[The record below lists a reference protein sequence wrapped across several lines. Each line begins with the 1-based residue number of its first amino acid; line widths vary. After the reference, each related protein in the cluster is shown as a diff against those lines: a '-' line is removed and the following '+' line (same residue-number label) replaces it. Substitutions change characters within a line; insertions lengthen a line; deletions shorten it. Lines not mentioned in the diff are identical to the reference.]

1 MNPNPFHYKR
11 PRSYTLLFVIF
22 LLIGFA
28 TYSYQQF
35 DQLNKHIVN
44 LEQSMGGVIDET
56 GKRLKIVDQMALFGQ
71 DLNEIRRFLYLPV
84 KNYSFTNDERE
95 DTEDSTGSGS
105 QLASLLFSYVD
116 KTAEKVKEDQV
127 LQTMREQLSTM
138 VHDMSADPTF
148 VSKSISSTAGKESDI
163 GYTYDIMVQSQPF
176 VSYLLRKTDH
186 HILATDFRGIRDF
199 TSLDQVKTD
208 LLDVMNTIDQ
218 LIALKTR
225 MEQTQKTTEA
235 VMNGNDIKT
244 ILQQKKLKYTYPT
257 ISNADGSVTVS
268 VAADSNTGDFKITIG
283 KSNQTFSDRKAFQET
298 LIQQLNALDT
308 STAIEQFVSQRQ
320 KELQA
325 LLIDPAFQAVLQEKG
340 LKISTEPV
348 IETDR
353 IYFHLTDAA
362 NKRLSSIVIEKG
374 TGEVFV
380 VDGQGTN
387 QQTLQDFVLQD
398 SVGVKK
404 KY

>member
-1 MNPNPFHYKR
+1 
-11 PRSYTLLFVIF
+11 

-35 DQLNKHIVN
+35 DQLNKHIRT
-44 LEQSMGGVIDET
+44 LEQGMGGIIDET
-56 GKRLKIVDQMALFGQ
+56 GKRLNMVDQMALLGQ

-84 KNYSFTNDERE
+84 KNYSFTNAERE

-116 KTAEKVKEDQV
+116 KTAEKVKNDQV

-138 VHDMSADPTF
+138 IHDISSDPIF
-148 VSKSISSTAGKESDI
+148 ASKGISSTVGKESDI

-176 VSYLLRKTDH
+176 LSYLLRKTDR
-186 HILATDFRGIRDF
+186 HIIAADFRGTRDF

-218 LIALKTR
+218 LIAFKTKI
-225 MEQTQKTTEA
+225 EQTQKTTEA

-268 VAADSNTGDFKITIG
+268 VAVDNNTGDFKITIG
-283 KSNQTFSDRKAFQET
+283 NRNQTFSDRNAFQQT
-298 LIQQLNALDT
+298 LMEQLKKLDT
-308 STAIEQFVSQRQ
+308 STAIEQLVAQRE

-325 LLIDPAFQAVLQEKG
+325 LFIDPDFQAVLQEKG
-340 LKISTEPV
+340 LQISTEPV
-348 IETDR
+348 RETDR
-353 IYFHLTDAA
+353 IYFHLSDAHHQ
-362 NKRLSSIVIEKG
+362 RLSSLVIEKG
-374 TGEVFV
+374 SGEILV
-380 VDGQGTN
+380 VDSRGTN
-387 QQTLQDFVLQD
+387 PQTLQDFVLQNTPNA
-398 SVGVKK
+398 KK
-404 KY
+404 KL

>member
-1 MNPNPFHYKR
+1 
-11 PRSYTLLFVIF
+11 
-22 LLIGFA
+22 
-28 TYSYQQF
+28 
-35 DQLNKHIVN
+35 
-44 LEQSMGGVIDET
+44 
-56 GKRLKIVDQMALFGQ
+56 
-71 DLNEIRRFLYLPV
+71 
-84 KNYSFTNDERE
+84 
-95 DTEDSTGSGS
+95 
-105 QLASLLFSYVD
+105 
-116 KTAEKVKEDQV
+116 
-127 LQTMREQLSTM
+127 
-138 VHDMSADPTF
+138 
-148 VSKSISSTAGKESDI
+148 
-163 GYTYDIMVQSQPF
+163 
-176 VSYLLRKTDH
+176 
-186 HILATDFRGIRDF
+186 
-199 TSLDQVKTD
+199 
-208 LLDVMNTIDQ
+208 
-218 LIALKTR
+218 
-225 MEQTQKTTEA
+225 
-235 VMNGNDIKT
+235 MNGNDIKT

-325 LLIDPAFQAVLQEKG
+325 LLIDPAFQAILQEKG